1 MSYIIYLYNVMLE
14 FFDNIFSVFV
24 AMFDFKSTSY
34 INVDNPFL
42 CEDIIM
48 SDVM

>member
-1 MSYIIYLYNVMLE
+1 MLE

-24 AMFDFKSTSY
+24 VMFDFKSTSY
-34 INVDNPFL
+34 INVDNHFL

>member
-1 MSYIIYLYNVMLE
+1 MFAFFENIY
-14 FFDNIFSVFV
+14 SVFV
-24 AMFDFKSTSY
+24 AMFDFTSTSY

>member
-1 MSYIIYLYNVMLE
+1 MFT

-24 AMFDFKSTSY
+24 AMFEFKSTSY
-34 INVDNPFL
+34 ININIDNPLL
-42 CEDIIM
+42 CDDIIM